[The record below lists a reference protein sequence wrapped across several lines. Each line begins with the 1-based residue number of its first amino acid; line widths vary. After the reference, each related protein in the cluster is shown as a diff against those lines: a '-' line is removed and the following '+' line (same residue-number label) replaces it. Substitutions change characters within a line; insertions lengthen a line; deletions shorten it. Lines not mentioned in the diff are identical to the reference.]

1 LFKIMFSRPLS
12 RALIGGFA
20 RRSLTSQARNNNG
33 RQQYQWSR
41 TRWNF
46 GRATSTGVATV
57 ALSGGIAFVL
67 HASNAPS
74 DKKLA
79 TSSKVDYN
87 EVRKS
92 IAALLDDNNFDDG
105 SYGPLFVRLGWH
117 ASGTY
122 SHIDSTGGS
131 NGGCMRFQ
139 PESDWGANKGLHLA
153 RQRLESVYHKH
164 PGLTYADLYTL
175 AAAVAIEEMAGP
187 KIKWRPGRSD
197 HPDGKK
203 SPPDGRLPDA
213 AQGAQHIRD
222 IFYRMG
228 FNDQEIV
235 ALVGAHSLGRC
246 HTDRSGFEGPWTFAP
261 TTFSNEYFRLLL
273 EEKWQIRRWKGP
285 KQYED
290 VKTKTLM
297 MLPADMAL
305 IEDPEFRK
313 YVVQY
318 AKDGDTF
325 AKDFAA
331 AFEKLL
337 ELGVDFKTADGN
349 NRSLWSRIFG

>member
-1 LFKIMFSRPLS
+1 MLSRPVTRL
-12 RALIGGFA
+12 LIGNIA
-20 RRSLTSQARNNNG
+20 RRSFTSQARNNS

-41 TRWNF
+41 SRWNF
-46 GRATSTGVATV
+46 GSATTNRVVAAA

-67 HASNAPS
+67 HASTTPS
-74 DKKLA
+74 DNKLA
-79 TSSKVDYN
+79 TPSKVDYN

-92 IAALLDDNNFDDG
+92 IAALLDDNNYDDG

-122 SHIDSTGGS
+122 SHIDSSGGS

-139 PESDWGANKGLHLA
+139 PESEWGANKGLHLA
-153 RQRLESVYHKH
+153 RERLESVYRAH

-175 AAAVAIEEMAGP
+175 AAVVAIEEMGGP
-187 KIKWRPGRSD
+187 KIKWRPGRND
-197 HPDGKK
+197 HKDGKK
-203 SPPDGRLPDA
+203 SPADGRLPDA

-228 FNDQEIV
+228 FNDQETV
-235 ALVGAHSLGRC
+235 ALIGAHSMGRC
-246 HTDRSGFEGPWTFAP
+246 HTDRSGYDGPWTFAP
-261 TTFSNEYFRLLL
+261 TTFSNEFFRLLL
-273 EEKWQIRRWKGP
+273 EEKWQVRRWKGP

-305 IEDPEFRK
+305 VEDPEFRK

-318 AKDGDTF
+318 AKDGDKF
-325 AKDFAA
+325 SKDFAA

-337 ELGVDFKTADGN
+337 ELGVDFKTTDGSRQGKN
-349 NRSLWSRIFG
+349 VSLWSRIFG